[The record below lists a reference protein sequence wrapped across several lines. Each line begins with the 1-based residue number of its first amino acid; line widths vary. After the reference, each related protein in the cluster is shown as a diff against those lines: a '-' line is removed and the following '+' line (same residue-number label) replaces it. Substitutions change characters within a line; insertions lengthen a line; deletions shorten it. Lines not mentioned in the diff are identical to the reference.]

1 VTGKVKYVVA
11 NFPLE
16 SIHKLASK
24 LAEAAECAGEQGK
37 FWEMRNRSFANQK
50 DLKLEDLPS
59 HAEAIGLNKEAFQQ
73 CLDSGKYAAKIK
85 NDMAEGQKATVRS
98 IPTILIGF
106 AEPEGKVRAVKML
119 KGAQPFTA
127 FKEAIENLLS
137 SQKK

>member
-1 VTGKVKYVVA
+1 MVK

-16 SIHKLASK
+16 SIHKMALK

-37 FWEMRNRSFANQK
+37 FWEMRERFFANQK
-50 DLKLEDLPS
+50 DLKLDNLQS

-85 NDMAEGQKATVRS
+85 GDMAEGQKATVRS

-106 AEPEGKVRAVKML
+106 AETEDKVRAVKML
-119 KGAQPFTA
+119 KGAQPYTT
-127 FKEAIENLLS
+127 FKETIENLLS